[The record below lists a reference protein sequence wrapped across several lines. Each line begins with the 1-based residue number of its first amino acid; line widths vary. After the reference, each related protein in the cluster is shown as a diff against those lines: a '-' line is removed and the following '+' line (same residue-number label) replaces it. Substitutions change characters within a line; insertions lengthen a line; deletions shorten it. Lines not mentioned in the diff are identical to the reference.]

1 MFYPVFIVTLA
12 ALFYVY
18 DYFIQVSPAVITD
31 QLMQDF
37 SIGAA
42 GLSFLG
48 ACFFYAYAVM
58 QIPAGLLLDR
68 FGPRRLLSVAILTS
82 GLGVLLFGSTSNF
95 ALAGFGRFMVGFGS
109 AFSFISTLFLASRWF
124 PHRYFTLIA
133 GLVQFAG
140 CIGSIAGEAPLA
152 TFINQYGWRESMLL
166 AGLTTTVLAVLYWF
180 VIRDQPHAAKVQTQ
194 STSLNEWQRLRSVLK
209 MPQVWWI
216 GWCGFFCWVPVATIG
231 ALWGVPYLMKVYGWT
246 NTQAAGF
253 CSLFWIAL
261 GVSSPLM
268 GWYSEQI
275 GSRKIPFY
283 ICFTAGLIGA
293 ALIFFAAELP
303 AWLIGFA
310 LVLLGTCAAVQSLT
324 FGVAKDIL
332 PTNIFGTAAGFLNMM
347 AIIAGGISQQI
358 VGLLLHFTWNQQMQ
372 NGVPLYTI
380 NNYRIGI
387 VVLPITALIGL
398 WITVRKLGE
407 TNCVAQFETATS

>member
-1 MFYPVFIVTLA
+1 MFYPIFIVTLA

-31 QLMQDF
+31 QLMQEF

-68 FGPRRLLSVAILTS
+68 FGARRLLSVAILIS
-82 GLGVLLFGSTSNF
+82 GLGVMLFGSTSNF
-95 ALAGFGRFMVGFGS
+95 ALAGFGRFMIGFGS
-109 AFSFISTLFLASRWF
+109 AFAFISTLFLASRWF
-124 PHRYFTLIA
+124 AHRYFTLIA

-140 CIGSIAGEAPLA
+140 CLGSIAGEAPLA
-152 TFINQYGWRESMLL
+152 TFINHYGWRESMLL
-166 AGLTTTVLAVLYWF
+166 AGSTTVVLAVLYWLI
-180 VIRDQPHAAKVQTQ
+180 IRDQPHAYQTQ
-194 STSLNEWQRLRSVLK
+194 TPSTSLNEWQRLRAVLK

-261 GVSSPLM
+261 GISSPLL
-268 GWYSEQI
+268 GWYSERI
-275 GSRKIPFY
+275 GSRKVPFY

-293 ALIFFAAELP
+293 LLIFFAAELP
-303 AWLIGFA
+303 VWLVGAA
-310 LVLLGTCAAVQSLT
+310 LILLGICAAVQSLT

-332 PTNIFGTAAGFLNMM
+332 PNNIFGTASGFLNMM

-358 VGLLLHFTWNQQMQ
+358 VGLLLHFTWNQQIQ
-372 NGVPLYTI
+372 NGVPLYTV

-387 VVLPITALIGL
+387 LVLPIAALIGL
-398 WITVRKLGE
+398 WITARKLGE
-407 TNCVAQFETATS
+407 TNCVAHFETGTT